1 MRLIDA
7 EQLSE
12 AIHDNVPAPYE
23 DASWA
28 KENCLAEIDAA
39 PTIDAVPVVR
49 CDSCVLQGHCVAES
63 YFKFAGIENPFCCA
77 GKLLKLSDT
86 ERKCDD

>member
-7 EQLSE
+7 
-12 AIHDNVPAPYE
+12 
-23 DASWA
+23 DALM
-28 KENCLAEIDAA
+28 KTVFNDVVLVDGEVKGVGLILAETVDKA
-39 PTIDAVPVVR
+39 PTIDSVPVVR
-49 CDSCVLQGHCVAES
+49 CDSCVLEGHCVAES